1 MNVALAN
8 VALAVHIL
16 IAVKSVRSLD
26 IGVGAGGSLPMVIF
40 IVCPISL
47 EGVVVADLVLTNVA
61 LAVLVSINVISKA
74 ILDLTVFTGGR
85 MPVAC
90 SIGIPLL
97 AEGMLT
103 GLLTGSKS
111 EKHSQNESENKY

>member
-1 MNVALAN
+1 MNVALTN

-16 IAVKSVRSLD
+16 IAVKIVRSLD

-47 EGVVVADLVLTNVA
+47 KGVVVADLVLTNVA

-85 MPVAC
+85 MPMAC

-97 AEGMLT
+97 TKGMLAF
-103 GLLTGSKS
+103 LLAGCKGAYRYQKKGE
-111 EKHSQNESENKY
+111 EK